1 MKSVVISLFALTI
14 SGLFGQSKN
23 YPSELRAGK
32 FYYYP
37 SFQLLACQIDGDN
50 SSGYNKLGYQFSLH
64 SGLKLEKNRTIEMMM
79 GISERGSR
87 RSYNIDDPSIT
98 AFHLHYNAVDLGFFY
113 GWVFDNKLHVST
125 GLHGQYLLSITESE
139 GFSNN
144 LELDYE
150 KFGLLLDVNTK
161 YPVGKNFAVTASF
174 NYSLLSLLKTTV
186 SNPTFYQGA
195 GVYHN
200 VLGLGIAW
208 IL

>member
-1 MKSVVISLFALTI
+1 MKSVVLSLFAITI
-14 SGLFGQSKN
+14 SSVFGQSNN
-23 YPSELRAGK
+23 YPSELAAGK
-32 FYYYP
+32 IYYYP

-50 SSGYNKLGYQFSLH
+50 SSGYNKLGYQFSLN
-64 SGLKLEKNRTIEMMM
+64 SGLKLENNQTIELMM

-98 AFHLHYNAVDLGFFY
+98 AFHLHYNALDLGVYY
-113 GWVFDNKLHVST
+113 GKIYENKLHVSV
-125 GLHGQYLLSITESE
+125 GLHGQYLLSIKESE
-139 GFSNN
+139 GYSNN

-174 NYSLLSLLKTTV
+174 NYSLMSLLKSTV

-200 VLGLGIAW
+200 VLGLGIVW
-208 IL
+208 ML

>member
-1 MKSVVISLFALTI
+1 MKSIVLSLFVITI
-14 SGLFGQSKN
+14 SSVYGQSKN
-23 YPSELRAGK
+23 YPSELSAGK
-32 FYYYP
+32 LYYYP

-50 SSGYNKLGYQFSLH
+50 SSGYNKLGYQLSLN
-64 SGLKLEKNRTIEMMM
+64 SGLKLENNKTIELMM

-87 RSYNIDDPSIT
+87 RSYNVDDPSVT
-98 AFHLHYNAVDLGFFY
+98 AFHLHYKALDFGLYY
-113 GWVFDNKLHVST
+113 GKVYENKLHVSV

-144 LELDYE
+144 LELDYQ
-150 KFGLLLDVNTK
+150 KFGLLFDANAK
-161 YPVGKNFAVTASF
+161 YPVGENFSITASF
-174 NYSLLSLLKTTV
+174 NYSLMGLLKTTV

-200 VLGLGIAW
+200 VLGLGVAW

>member
-1 MKSVVISLFALTI
+1 MKSIVISLFALTI
-14 SGLFGQSKN
+14 SSVFGQSKN
-23 YPSELRAGK
+23 YPSELPAGK
-32 FYYYP
+32 LYYYP

-50 SSGYNKLGYQFSLH
+50 SSGYNKLGYQLSLS
-64 SGLKLEKNRTIEMMM
+64 SGLKLEKNKTIELMM

-87 RSYNIDDPSIT
+87 RSYNVDDPSVT
-98 AFHLHYNAVDLGFFY
+98 AFHLHYNALDLGLYY
-113 GWVFDNKLHVST
+113 GWVFDNKLHVSA

-144 LELDYE
+144 LELDYD
-150 KFGLLLDVNTK
+150 KFGLLLDVYAK

-174 NYSLLSLLKTTV
+174 NYSLMSLLKSTV

-200 VLGLGIAW
+200 VLGLGIVW

>member
-1 MKSVVISLFALTI
+1 VKSILISLFALAI
-14 SGLFGQSKN
+14 SNVFGQSKN
-23 YPSELRAGK
+23 YPSELSAGK
-32 FYYYP
+32 IYYYP

-50 SSGYNKLGYQFSLH
+50 SSGYNKLGYQFALH
-64 SGLKLEKNRTIEMMM
+64 SGLKLENNKTLEIMM

-87 RSYNIDDPSIT
+87 RSFNVDDPSVT
-98 AFHLHYNAVDLGFFY
+98 SFHLHYNAVDLGLYY
-113 GWVFDNKLHVST
+113 GWVFDNKLHVNT
-125 GLHGQYLLSITESE
+125 GLHGQYMLSITESE

-144 LELDYE
+144 LGLDYE
-150 KFGLLLDVNTK
+150 KFGLLLDVNAK

-174 NYSLLSLLKTTV
+174 NYSLMGLLKSTV

>member
-1 MKSVVISLFALTI
+1 MKSILISLFALTI
-14 SGLFGQSKN
+14 SSVFGQSKN
-23 YPSELRAGK
+23 YPSELSAGK
-32 FYYYP
+32 LYYYP
-37 SFQLLACQIDGDN
+37 SFQLLACQLDGDN
-50 SSGYNKLGYQFSLH
+50 SSGYNKLGYQLALH
-64 SGLKLEKNRTIEMMM
+64 SGLKLENNKTIEMMM

-87 RSYNIDDPSIT
+87 RSYNVDDPSVT
-98 AFHLHYNAVDLGFFY
+98 AFHLHYNALDLGLYY
-113 GWVFDNKLHVST
+113 GWVFDNKLHVSA

-144 LELDYE
+144 LELDYD
-150 KFGLLLDVNTK
+150 KFGLLLDVNAK

-174 NYSLLSLLKTTV
+174 NYSLMSLLKSTV

>member
-1 MKSVVISLFALTI
+1 VKSIVISLFALTI
-14 SGLFGQSKN
+14 SSVFGQSKN
-23 YPSELRAGK
+23 YPSELPAGK
-32 FYYYP
+32 LYYYP

-50 SSGYNKLGYQFSLH
+50 SSGYNKLGYQLSLS
-64 SGLKLEKNRTIEMMM
+64 SGLKLEKNKTIELMM

-87 RSYNIDDPSIT
+87 RSYNVDDPSVT
-98 AFHLHYNAVDLGFFY
+98 AFHLHYNALDLGLYY
-113 GWVFDNKLHVST
+113 GWVFDNKLHVSA

-144 LELDYE
+144 LELDYD
-150 KFGLLLDVNTK
+150 KFGLLLDVYAK

-174 NYSLLSLLKTTV
+174 NYSLMSLLKSTV

-200 VLGLGIAW
+200 VLGLGIVW

>member
-1 MKSVVISLFALTI
+1 MKSIVISLFALTI
-14 SGLFGQSKN
+14 SSVFGQSIN
-23 YPSELRAGK
+23 YPSELTAGK
-32 FYYYP
+32 LYYYP

-50 SSGYNKLGYQFSLH
+50 SSGYNKLGYQLSLS
-64 SGLKLEKNRTIEMMM
+64 SGLKLENNKTIELMM

-87 RSYNIDDPSIT
+87 RSYNVDDPSVT
-98 AFHLHYNAVDLGFFY
+98 AFHLHYSALDFGLFY
-113 GWVFDNKLHVST
+113 GRLFENKLHVNA

-150 KFGLLLDVNTK
+150 KIGLLLDVNAK
-161 YPVGKNFAVTASF
+161 YPLGNNFAVTASF
-174 NYSLLSLLKTTV
+174 NYSLMSLLKSTV